1 MHKSLVLGVA
11 TAIMVSGSAMAADI
25 GARIP
30 TKAPPVMAPVWSWN
44 GFYLGVN
51 AGYGFGNDS
60 GVSTT
65 GQAVGNVQTVADG
78 ARAPFVPL
86 ERDGFLGGAQ
96 IGYNWQTGGFV
107 FGLEADI
114 QYTDFKDSVNAVTTG
129 VLFPGVRNNNFSH
142 ELEYLGTARGRI
154 GYAFDRTLF
163 YVTGGLAYGGVK
175 SEAAFFSPQP
185 GNVLQ
190 FAGTT
195 DELRTGYT
203 VGGGIEHAF
212 WQNWSAKI
220 EYLYYDLGD
229 TTVAVNRIATAVPL
243 GIGTGYDSTFR
254 NDGHIVRAGLNF
266 RFGGGDPI
274 MARY

>member
-1 MHKSLVLGVA
+1 
-11 TAIMVSGSAMAADI
+11 MAADM

-30 TKAPPVMAPVWSWN
+30 TKAPPMMAPVWSWN
-44 GFYLGVN
+44 GFYIGANV
-51 AGYGFGNDS
+51 GYGFGNRNND
-60 GVSTT
+60 VATV
-65 GQAVGNVQTVADG
+65 GQAAQNIATVADG
-78 ARAPFVPL
+78 ARPAFVPL
-86 ERDGFLGGAQ
+86 ERNGFLGGAQ

-107 FGLEADI
+107 FGLETDI
-114 QYTDFKDSVNAVTTG
+114 QYTDFKDSVNAITTG
-129 VLFPGVRNNNFSH
+129 VAFPGIRNNNFSH

-154 GYAFDRTLF
+154 GYAFDRTMF

-175 SEAAFFSPQP
+175 SSAAFFSPQP

-190 FAGTT
+190 FAGAT
-195 DELRTGYT
+195 DELRAGYT

-212 WQNWSAKI
+212 SQNWSAKI

-243 GIGTGYDSTFR
+243 GVGTGYDSTFR
-254 NDGHIVRAGLNF
+254 NDGHIVRGGINF
-266 RFGGGDPI
+266 RFDAGGPI